1 MKIFDIVGKVIEKLN
16 IFINPYLEKAA
27 EHKQTVKIAGMATGI
42 LICSILLVTLFAPG
56 YEVYL
61 NGEKVA
67 VVTDKKD
74 FAAAF
79 EEANERIVSL
89 AGDGFGIA
97 RLPRY
102 VVTVAA
108 KTSLSA
114 YDEMIENVMMQ
125 SDAVSKVFVISVD
138 GTDIATAASEQS
150 AQELIEKAASVYTGE
165 NKAILNDVEISG
177 RYVAVTNLTDTISA
191 VNKLTDVL
199 EVQTENT
206 SVYEAEIVYGT
217 IESPTEALFINE
229 EKVSMQGENGVME
242 VTAKVT
248 MVNGMVKNTGIIS
261 SKVLKEP
268 VDEVVMVGT
277 TEIPS
282 VGTGVMA
289 QPYSGMVTSRFGARW
304 GRTHT
309 GTDICGTIGDPI
321 TAADNGIVTTA
332 EYQENGYGNI
342 IIIDHQNGI
351 HTWYAHL
358 NGIDVAVGDIVK
370 KGDLIGELGDTGY
383 VTGPHLHFE
392 VRENGI
398 PVNPSKYLN
407 DLQ

>member
-1 MKIFDIVGKVIEKLN
+1 
-16 IFINPYLEKAA
+16 
-27 EHKQTVKIAGMATGI
+27 
-42 LICSILLVTLFAPG
+42 
-56 YEVYL
+56 
-61 NGEKVA
+61 
-67 VVTDKKD
+67 
-74 FAAAF
+74 
-79 EEANERIVSL
+79 
-89 AGDGFGIA
+89 
-97 RLPRY
+97 
-102 VVTVAA
+102 
-108 KTSLSA
+108 
-114 YDEMIENVMMQ
+114 
-125 SDAVSKVFVISVD
+125 
-138 GTDIATAASEQS
+138 
-150 AQELIEKAASVYTGE
+150 
-165 NKAILNDVEISG
+165 
-177 RYVAVTNLTDTISA
+177 
-191 VNKLTDVL
+191 
-199 EVQTENT
+199 
-206 SVYEAEIVYGT
+206 
-217 IESPTEALFINE
+217 
-229 EKVSMQGENGVME
+229 
-242 VTAKVT
+242 
-248 MVNGMVKNTGIIS
+248 
-261 SKVLKEP
+261 
-268 VDEVVMVGT
+268 MVGT